1 MRHRPGCGGVAEVK
15 RVIAALPL
23 LFVVLSGSAP
33 APEPVHLEIAL
44 AGLRSTAGE
53 VRLCIWHSPERFK
66 RGKCEGDSR
75 SIVVAA
81 AETMVEV
88 PLAPG
93 DYAVSLVHDENGNGK
108 LDKNLLGIPTEGVG
122 FSQNPVLR
130 FGPPSFAATRIDLAA
145 DTSETIRLKY
155 FL

>member
-1 MRHRPGCGGVAEVK
+1 MVRKWRLC
-15 RVIAALPL
+15 LPL
-23 LFVVLSGSAP
+23 LLAPALLGSAA
-33 APEPVHLEIAL
+33 APDPVRLEL
-44 AGLRSTAGE
+44 SLSGLRSTAGE

-66 RGKCEGDSR
+66 RGKCEGDSQ
-75 SIVVAA
+75 SIVVGAA
-81 AETMVEV
+81 STLTLQV

-93 DYAVSLVHDENGNGK
+93 DYAVSLVHDENGNGR

-122 FSQNPVLR
+122 FSQNPRLS
-130 FGPPSFAATRIDLAA
+130 FGPPSYAATRFDVAA

>member
-1 MRHRPGCGGVAEVK
+1 MDRKTGFGLLISG
-15 RVIAALPL
+15 ALAL
-23 LFVVLSGSAP
+23 GGSAP
-33 APEPVHLEIAL
+33 APAPVQLEIAL
-44 AGLRSTAGE
+44 SGLRSTSGD

-66 RGKCEGDSR
+66 RGKCEGDSQ

-81 AETMVEV
+81 AATVALQV

-122 FSQNPVLR
+122 FSQNPRLS
-130 FGPPSFAATRIDLAA
+130 FGPPSYAATRFDVAG
-145 DTSETIRLKY
+145 DTSETIHLKY